1 MAVRAKA
8 EPVTPKT
15 EGQRLLQAYFAS
27 RPKLT
32 QAGLAKRLKRSSVQV
47 HKWLSGKNV
56 PDVVSASRLQIATRG
71 AVPVPAWSKPAKF
84 LKAA

>member
-1 MAVRAKA
+1 MPVSAKT
-8 EPVTPKT
+8 EPATPKT
-15 EGQRLLQAYFAS
+15 EGQRLLQLYFAN

-32 QAGLAKRLKRSSVQV
+32 QAQLAKRLKRSGVQV

-56 PDVVSASRLQIATRG
+56 PDVVSASRLQVATRG